1 MKHIAALLLVL
12 GISLNLGA
20 CATLSEN
27 ECRGAD
33 WESIGYRDGSR
44 GYNAGRIAE
53 HGEACSEYSISP
65 DRQGYEAGR
74 ARGLELFCT
83 VRNGVQYGR
92 EGSGY
97 SGACPADLEPDF
109 LEGYDLGRR
118 MREFDQHLSQLQN
131 EIQEVQKE
139 LRRKE
144 PPLSDSDRDRLL
156 YRLRDLEREYGR
168 SESDL
173 RRMELRSR
181 NF

>member
-1 MKHIAALLLVL
+1 MKHIAALLIVL
-12 GISLNLGA
+12 GISLNLGG

-44 GYNAGRIAE
+44 GYNAGRIAD

-65 DRQGYEAGR
+65 DRDGYEAGR

-118 MREFDQHLSQLQN
+118 MHELDQHLSQLQN
-131 EIQEVQKE
+131 EIQQVQKE

-173 RRMELRSR
+173 RRVEMRSR